1 MKALFAFCFI
11 FIATATGL
19 AWAGY
24 IEWRNSRKLVAEGR
38 STVGHVTDTQS
49 ISGGRRGRDTYYL
62 VVAFETEKGA
72 ARTSTIKVSWDVYYS
87 AAIGGTVQLH
97 YLPSDP
103 DVVQVGGKPR
113 VRRRAMV
120 EGIVYMA
127 FGIGVT
133 ALCVG
138 CWVFYGGR
146 APIPIRLSRSTWIG
160 EPSQIGRVFVR
171 KQKKDGP
178 E

>member
-11 FIATATGL
+11 FIAVAAGL

-24 IEWRNSRKLVAEGR
+24 IEWRDSKKLVAEGR

-62 VVAFETEKGA
+62 VVAFETEKGV
-72 ARTSTIKVSWDVYYS
+72 ARTKTIKVSWEVYYS

-103 DVVQVGGKPR
+103 DVAQVGEKPR

-120 EGIVYMA
+120 EGIVYLA

-138 CWVFYGGR
+138 CWVFYGGH
-146 APIPIRLSRSTWIG
+146 APIPIRLSRSAWVG

-171 KQKKDGP
+171 EPKKDGR